1 MGTGVGN
8 TNARGRIRAVRRNAG
23 ARAAGSQRRCIATG
37 EVRDRSRLLRFVV
50 GPGGELVP
58 DVAARLP
65 GRGLWMTPQR
75 DILESAIARRLF
87 ARSARQSV
95 AAPPGLADRTEALL
109 VQRCLEMIGLA
120 RRAGLAVGGFEK
132 VHATVQTGTVGLLL
146 LALDGAEGGRRKVG
160 AIASGL
166 PVAIVLTATEMGSIF
181 GREHVVNIAIRNG
194 RLCDRLVALTEKI
207 AGFRPGAV
215 VDPRMGPAPG
225 RHGKMVVLDRD
236 ERRK

>member
-1 MGTGVGN
+1 MQG
-8 TNARGRIRAVRRNAG
+8 
-23 ARAAGSQRRCIATG
+23 RAAGSQRRCIATG

-75 DILESAIARRLF
+75 DILERAIARRLF
-87 ARSARQSV
+87 ARAARQSV
-95 AAPPGLADRTEALL
+95 AAPSGLADRTEALL

-132 VHATVQTGTVGLLL
+132 VHGAVQTGTVGLLL

-160 AIASGL
+160 ALASGL

-181 GREHVVNIAIRNG
+181 GREHVVNIAIRSG
-194 RLCDRLVALTEKI
+194 RLCDRLVALAEKI

-215 VDPRMGPAPG
+215 VDPRMGRAPG
-225 RHGKMVVLDRD
+225 RDRHGKMVVLDRD
-236 ERRK
+236 EQRK